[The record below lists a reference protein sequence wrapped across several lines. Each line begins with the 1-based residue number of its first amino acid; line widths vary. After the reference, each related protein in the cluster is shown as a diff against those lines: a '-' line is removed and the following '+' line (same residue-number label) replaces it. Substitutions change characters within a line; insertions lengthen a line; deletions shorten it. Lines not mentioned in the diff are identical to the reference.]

1 MGIGLFDE
9 LHLKLINLEFKLSQQ
24 PFQTEVSQLLQLII
38 HSLYSQKEIFLR
50 ELISNSSDALDKL
63 RYISLTDPKMKS
75 FTFDPKIN
83 LEFSEGDNPTLTLT
97 DTGIGMSKKDLED
110 NLGTIAKSGTKNFL
124 SKLSGDAKKDSNLIG
139 QFGVG
144 FYSSFMVA
152 DKVEVSSKKSGS
164 KQAWKWIS
172 DGKSGFEII
181 KDVKEVNG
189 TTIVLHLNDEGKE
202 FASKWKIEN
211 LITKYS
217 DHIDSPIFLTYEDTE
232 YDKDGKEKN
241 KGIKTEQ
248 VNDAKAFWTRS
259 KSEIKKKEYKEFY
272 KGFSSDMDDTF
283 DWVHFRAEGNLE
295 FVILFFIPKKAS
307 PDIFRADY
315 QSGVK
320 LYVNRVFIT
329 DDDKELLPP
338 WLRFVKGI
346 IDSSDLPLNVSR
358 EILQQNRVMA
368 KIKSNSVKKIL
379 DRLKTIAGN
388 KEKYAEFYGEY
399 GRLIKEGVYQDFE
412 HKDALT
418 ELLRFKSTKDDG
430 LVSLREYV
438 ERMREDQKSIY
449 YITGQNQVSLKNSP
463 LLEMYQKKDVEVLL
477 LDDEIDEI
485 IISSV
490 PKYDEKDLKS
500 VNRSGAADDFSEESD
515 KDMEKS
521 LQPVIKKIKKV
532 LGDKVKDVKL
542 SNRLSDSP
550 SCIVADENDPTAQMQ
565 EMMKSM
571 GQMDMPAIKPILEI
585 NPTHDI
591 VLKMKEKTK
600 QKSFDSIALLLFEQ
614 ALIQEGVKLEDT
626 SGFVARL
633 NKVISETL

>member
-1 MGIGLFDE
+1 MAQ
-9 LHLKLINLEFKLSQQ
+9 K
-24 PFQTEVSQLLQLII
+24 PFQTEVSQLLKLII
-38 HSLYSQKEIFLR
+38 HSLYSHKEIFLR

-63 RYISLTDPKMKS
+63 RYLTLTKDEYKSMKFEPKVS
-75 FTFDPKIN
+75 IDFV
-83 LEFSEGDNPTLTLT
+83 EGDNPTLTIT
-97 DTGIGMSKKDLED
+97 DTGIGMSKKELED
-110 NLGTIAKSGTKNFL
+110 NLGTIARSGTKNFL
-124 SKLSGDAKKDSNLIG
+124 SKLSGDAKKDSQLIG

-152 DKVEVSSKKSGS
+152 DKVEVASKKVGN
-164 KQAWKWIS
+164 KEAWRWVS
-172 DGKSGFEII
+172 DGQTGFEIK
-181 KDVKEVNG
+181 KDVKKETG
-189 TTIVLHLNDEGKE
+189 TSIVMHLNEEGKE
-202 FASKWKIEN
+202 FASRWRIES
-211 LITKYS
+211 LVKKYS

-232 YDKDGKEKN
+232 FDKDGKEKS
-241 KGIKTEQ
+241 KGLKTEQ
-248 VNDAKAFWTRS
+248 INDAKAFWTRS
-259 KSEIKKKEYKEFY
+259 KTEIKKKEYKEFY
-272 KGFSSDMDDTF
+272 KGFSSDMDDPF

-438 ERMREDQKSIY
+438 DRMREDQKSIY

-463 LLEMYQKKDVEVLL
+463 LLEMYQKKDIEVLL

-515 KDMEKS
+515 KDVEKS

-591 VLKMKEKTK
+591 VVKMKEKTK

-633 NKVISETL
+633 NKVISDTL

>member
-1 MGIGLFDE
+1 MAQ
-9 LHLKLINLEFKLSQQ
+9 K
-24 PFQTEVSQLLQLII
+24 PFQTEVSQLLKLII
-38 HSLYSQKEIFLR
+38 HSLYSHKEIFLR

-63 RYISLTDPKMKS
+63 RYLTLTKDDFKSMK
-75 FTFDPKIN
+75 FDPKISI
-83 LEFSEGDNPTLTLT
+83 EYVEGDNPTITIT
-97 DTGIGMSKKDLED
+97 DTGIGMSKKELED
-110 NLGTIAKSGTKNFL
+110 NLGTIARSGTKNFL
-124 SKLSGDAKKDSNLIG
+124 SKLSGDAKKDSQLIG

-152 DKVEVSSKKSGS
+152 DKVEVSSMKAGNKE
-164 KQAWKWIS
+164 AWRWIS
-172 DGKSGFEII
+172 DGETGFEIK
-181 KDVKEVNG
+181 KDVKKDNG
-189 TTIVLHLNDEGKE
+189 TSITMHLNDDGKE
-202 FASKWKIEN
+202 FASRWRIES
-211 LITKYS
+211 LVKKYS
-217 DHIDSPIFLTYEDTE
+217 DHIDSPIFLTYTDTE
-232 YDKDGKEKN
+232 YDKDGKEKS
-241 KGIKTEQ
+241 KGLKTEQ
-248 VNDAKAFWTRS
+248 INDAQAFWTRS
-259 KSEIKKKEYKEFY
+259 KSEIKKKEYNEFY
-272 KGFSSDMDDTF
+272 KSFSSDMEDPF

-295 FVILFFIPKKAS
+295 FVILFFIPKKAA

-358 EILQQNRVMA
+358 EILQQNRIMA
-368 KIKSNSVKKIL
+368 KIRSNSVKKIL

-388 KEKYAEFYGEY
+388 KEKYAEFYDQY

-412 HKDALT
+412 HKEALT
-418 ELLRFKSTKDDG
+418 ELLRFKSTKEEG

-449 YITGQNQVSLKNSP
+449 YITGQNQISLKNSP
-463 LLEMYQKKDVEVLL
+463 LLEMYNKKDIEVLL

-500 VNRSGAADDFSEESD
+500 VNRSGAADDFSEKSD
-515 KDMEKS
+515 KDVEKS
-521 LQPVIKKIKKV
+521 LKPVVKKIKKV

-542 SNRLSDSP
+542 SNRLSNSP

-571 GQMDMPAIKPILEI
+571 GQMDMPTIKPILEI
-585 NPTHDI
+585 NPNHDI
-591 VLKMKEKTK
+591 VLKLKEKTK
-600 QKSFDSIALLLFEQ
+600 QKSFDGIALLLFEQ
-614 ALIQEGVKLEDT
+614 ALIQEGVKLEDP
-626 SGFVARL
+626 SGFVERL
-633 NKVISETL
+633 NKVISDTL

>member
-1 MGIGLFDE
+1 MAQ
-9 LHLKLINLEFKLSQQ
+9 K
-24 PFQTEVSQLLQLII
+24 PFQTEVSQLLKLII
-38 HSLYSQKEIFLR
+38 HSLYSHKEIFLR

-63 RYISLTDPKMKS
+63 RYLTLTKDDYKSMK
-75 FTFDPKIN
+75 FDPRISI
-83 LEFSEGDNPTLTLT
+83 EFVEGDNPTLTIT
-97 DTGIGMSKKDLED
+97 DSGIGMSKKELED
-110 NLGTIAKSGTKNFL
+110 NLGTIARSGTKNFL
-124 SKLSGDAKKDSNLIG
+124 SKLSGDAKKDSQLIG

-144 FYSSFMVA
+144 FYSSFMVS
-152 DKVEVSSKKSGS
+152 DKVEVASLKAGNKE
-164 KQAWKWIS
+164 AWRWVS
-172 DGKSGFEII
+172 DGQTGFEIK
-181 KDVKEVNG
+181 KDVKKDIG
-189 TTIVLHLNDEGKE
+189 TSITMYLNDEGKE
-202 FASKWKIEN
+202 FASRWRIES
-211 LITKYS
+211 LVKKYS
-217 DHIDSPIFLTYEDTE
+217 DHIDSPIFLTYTDTE
-232 YDKDGKEKN
+232 YDKDGKEKS
-241 KGIKTEQ
+241 KGLKTEQ
-248 VNDAKAFWTRS
+248 INDAQAFWTRS
-259 KSEIKKKEYKEFY
+259 KSDIKKKEYNEFY
-272 KGFSSDMDDTF
+272 KAFSSDMDNPF

-295 FVILFFIPKKAS
+295 FVILFFIPKKAA

-358 EILQQNRVMA
+358 EILQQNRIMA
-368 KIKSNSVKKIL
+368 KIRSNSVKKIL

-388 KEKYAEFYGEY
+388 KERYAEFYDQY

-412 HKDALT
+412 HKEALT
-418 ELLRFKSTKDDG
+418 ELLRFKSTKEEG

-438 ERMREDQKSIY
+438 ERMRDEQKSIY
-449 YITGQNQVSLKNSP
+449 YITGQNQISLQNSP
-463 LLEMYQKKDVEVLL
+463 LLEMYNKKDVEVLL

-515 KDMEKS
+515 KDVAKS
-521 LQPVIKKIKKV
+521 LQPVVKKIKKV

-571 GQMDMPAIKPILEI
+571 GQMDMPTIKPILEI
-585 NPTHDI
+585 NPNHNI
-591 VLKMKEKTK
+591 VVKLKEKTK
-600 QKSFDSIALLLFEQ
+600 QKSFEGIALLLFEQ
-614 ALIQEGVKLEDT
+614 ALIQEGVKLDDP
-626 SGFVARL
+626 SGFVERL
-633 NKVISETL
+633 NKVISDTL

>member
-1 MGIGLFDE
+1 MAQ
-9 LHLKLINLEFKLSQQ
+9 K
-24 PFQTEVSQLLQLII
+24 PFQTEVSQLLKLII
-38 HSLYSQKEIFLR
+38 HSLYSHKEIFLR

-63 RYISLTDPKMKS
+63 RYLTLTKDEYKSMKFEPKVS
-75 FTFDPKIN
+75 IDFV
-83 LEFSEGDNPTLTLT
+83 EGDNPTLTIT
-97 DTGIGMSKKDLED
+97 DTGIGMSKKELED
-110 NLGTIAKSGTKNFL
+110 NLGTIARSGTKNFL
-124 SKLSGDAKKDSNLIG
+124 SKLSGDAKKDSQLIG

-152 DKVEVSSKKSGS
+152 DKVEVASKKVGN
-164 KQAWKWIS
+164 KEAWRWVS
-172 DGKSGFEII
+172 DGQTGFEIK
-181 KDVKEVNG
+181 KDVKKETG
-189 TTIVLHLNDEGKE
+189 TSIVMHLNEEGKE
-202 FASKWKIEN
+202 FASRWRIES
-211 LITKYS
+211 LVKKYS

-232 YDKDGKEKN
+232 YDKDGKEKS
-241 KGIKTEQ
+241 KGLKTEQ
-248 VNDAKAFWTRS
+248 INDAKAFWTRS
-259 KSEIKKKEYKEFY
+259 KMEIKKKEYKEFY
-272 KGFSSDMDDTF
+272 KGFSSDMDDPF

-449 YITGQNQVSLKNSP
+449 YVTGQNQVSLKNSP
-463 LLEMYQKKDVEVLL
+463 LLEMYNKKDVEVLL

-515 KDMEKS
+515 KDTEKS
-521 LQPVIKKIKKV
+521 LQPVLKKIKKV

-591 VLKMKEKTK
+591 VVKMKEKTK

-626 SGFVARL
+626 SGFVSRL
-633 NKVISETL
+633 NKVISDTL